1 MGEPMSDADQT
12 RCEIV
17 NLDDVETLDSVSS
30 AALLTLASVG
40 ATGELTCRCEGSD
53 AHVFLQ
59 CGRVAWA
66 NDCKHQRAFTAQL
79 REQAGVDATAIEEAV
94 LQCRTT
100 RSPIG
105 ETLIRLGIASEAQV
119 RAALRHQI
127 HLALHIGECRGEGKT
142 EFHPRNYGTYDVR
155 FTFEVDELLAEERQ
169 AVER

>member
-1 MGEPMSDADQT
+1 MGTPMTRADET

-17 NLDDVETLDSVSS
+17 NLDDVETLDSESS
-30 AALLTLASVG
+30 AALLTLATVG
-40 ATGELTCRCEGSD
+40 ATGELTCRCGESD
-53 AHVFLQ
+53 AHIFLQ

-66 NDCKHQRAFTAQL
+66 NDCKHQRAFTAYL
-79 REQAGVDATAIEEAV
+79 REKAGVDAAAIEEAV
-94 LQCRTT
+94 LECRST

-105 ETLIRLGIASEAQV
+105 ETLIRLGIATEAQV

-142 EFHPRNYGTYDVR
+142 EFQPRNYGTYDVR
-155 FTFEVDELLAEERQ
+155 FTFQVEDLLAEERQ